1 MVPVNSEVGR
11 GQRIDVRS
19 EYQFPDRVPDH
30 QDPGPHRVSH
40 VNVRSAGSK
49 ASPCR
54 GKWNLRPH
62 SGRVYRALCAPGGQG
77 SPTSRCK
84 GQTQGH
90 TPLVTR
96 RVYCP
101 MFLGHLSLCHPHP
114 HYITSSC
121 PSTILN
127 CCVHPASSLTLS
139 VISLAA
145 PGEGY

>member
-1 MVPVNSEVGR
+1 MKGKVER
-11 GQRIDVRS
+11 EQRMDVRS
-19 EYQFPDRVPDH
+19 VSPFPDRVPDP

-40 VNVRSAGSK
+40 ATCQEHQGWE

-54 GKWNLRPH
+54 GTRGLQPH
-62 SGRVYRALCAPGGQG
+62 NGRVC
-77 SPTSRCK
+77 
-84 GQTQGH
+84 
-90 TPLVTR
+90 
-96 RVYCP
+96 RVYCSTP
-101 MFLGHLSLCHPHP
+101 GGSRSSCPVVHPLLQGGFTAPCSWDISVCVTVWFIFLLPPHSP
-114 HYITSSC
+114 YITSSC

>member
-11 GQRIDVRS
+11 GQRMDVRS
-19 EYQFPDRVPDH
+19 VYPFPDRVPDH
-30 QDPGPHRVSH
+30 QDPGPHRVSY

-49 ASPCR
+49 ASTCR
-54 GKWNLRPH
+54 GKWSLRPH
-62 SGRVYRALCAPGGQG
+62 SGRVFRALCVPGVQVLLPHAARVSGAIHLLF
-77 SPTSRCK
+77 
-84 GQTQGH
+84 TQ
-90 TPLVTR
+90 R
-96 RVYCP
+96 FYCP
-101 MFLGHLSLCHPHP
+101 VFMGHLSLCHPHP